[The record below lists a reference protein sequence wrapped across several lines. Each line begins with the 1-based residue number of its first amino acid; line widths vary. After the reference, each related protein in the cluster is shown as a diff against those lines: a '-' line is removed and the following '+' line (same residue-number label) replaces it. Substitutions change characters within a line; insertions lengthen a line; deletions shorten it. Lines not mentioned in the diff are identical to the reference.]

1 MRSKK
6 ARNQLVMVVFFAILL
21 VVFFATIGFKLLINT
36 SLFIANIT
44 SGSKN
49 SGLSNSQDFVL
60 APELYSVPD
69 ATSSAKLAVH
79 GTATTD
85 SELTFVINGEDQ
97 KKMVAES
104 DDFDEILTLQ
114 KGMNEIVVEMRI
126 RKQNIF
132 KKSPVYTVLYQDEKP
147 TLIIET
153 PADGF
158 RTNQT
163 DITITGKTDPDVVV
177 RVNGAPTTASSEG
190 KFMTSVR
197 LRDGDNIFTI
207 TATNLAGTVETKEL
221 KIIFESN

>member
-1 MRSKK
+1 
-6 ARNQLVMVVFFAILL
+6 MVLFFAVLL
-21 VVFFATIGFKLLINT
+21 VLFFATIGFKLLINT

-60 APELYSVPD
+60 APELLSLPD
-69 ATSSAKLAVH
+69 ATSSARLAVH
-79 GTATTD
+79 GTATSD
-85 SELTFVINGEDQ
+85 SELSFVVNGDSQ
-97 KKMVAES
+97 KKLVAES
-104 DDFDEILTLQ
+104 DTFEEILTLQ
-114 KGMNEIVVEMRI
+114 KGMNEIVIEMRI
-126 RKQNIF
+126 PKQNIF
-132 KKSPVYTVLYQDEKP
+132 KKSPMYTVLYQDEKP

-153 PADGF
+153 PPDGF

-163 DITITGKTDPDVVV
+163 DITITGKTDPGADV
-177 RVNGAPTTASSEG
+177 RVNGAPTTTSADG
-190 KFMTSVR
+190 RFMTSVR